1 MAGTEDITLRVAL
14 DDRQAK
20 AGLDALRGSTDALAQ
35 AAAGAVDGG
44 AGGGGL
50 SDLGSS
56 FEGLTHVAGPS
67 AQAISR
73 IATRLSNI
81 SPAVSSALGALGTFG
96 TALASGSPWAV
107 AIIGAGAAIGYL
119 IHRYDESSKAAEEAA
134 KKHAEAAE
142 KIIRSGLGPLEAAT
156 LEFNKAQKELRLSK
170 ILTGE
175 DTDSINRAV
184 SSITLELERLQA
196 QIGAAERDFK
206 KFKGEAVRGI
216 RTGESVEE
224 YKAAKVLAEE
234 QAKATEANI
243 SLLRQAFN
251 IRAQTIP
258 LVQESVQAEID
269 LRNKIEDKQK
279 AERDHEKAIQDSKK
293 QLEDQLKMQQE
304 AADFAKDYV
313 AQRRKQIMDETAAIG
328 PTAEMS
334 KQAQVERAR
343 KAAQEAEKEHTRI
356 LQEESKKQQEASDA
370 AAKKRQEDAQTTAG
384 YVSAFTGIIVG
395 QSQQLIDDLIMG
407 QEKAFERFF
416 AGVMKQAGTVL
427 IGKGIELVGSGT
439 ANLLLGNPA
448 GAAQLAVGGSMI
460 AGGVTLGGIGAGIER
475 GLMGGSAPTG
485 AGTAGPSPATTATP
499 MGAGRISSGGRDGGG
514 PMQEA
519 ITYVFNAPVF
529 GDQNRSAKQVAMLQR
544 RARRDLLLA

>member
-1 MAGTEDITLRVAL
+1 MAGTEDISLKVAL

-20 AGLDALRGSTDALAQ
+20 AGLDALRAQ
-35 AAAGAVDGG
+35 TEAVAAAADSG
-44 AGGGGL
+44 AGGLGKLQQRVDGVNKLAGPAASAISGVTGAVGGL
-50 SDLGSS
+50 SS
-56 FEGLTHVAGPS
+56 
-67 AQAISR
+67 Q
-73 IATRLSNI
+73 
-81 SPAVSSALGALGTFG
+81 
-96 TALASGSPWAV
+96 
-107 AIIGAGAAIGYL
+107 AGAAVGAVANLAGAFASGGPLALAIVGIGTGVSWLTSKYQ
-119 IHRYDESSKAAEEAA
+119 ESAKAAQQSADEQTKAINATANRIEQLTQGVQGRISAA
-134 KKHAEAAE
+134 
-142 KIIRSGLGPLEAAT
+142 LGIDEAT
-156 LEFNKAQKELRLSK
+156 LAMGQLDIKVKNAKASLDELQTVAGRQQFMGQF
-170 ILTGE
+170 I
-175 DTDSINRAV
+175 
-184 SSITLELERLQA
+184 
-196 QIGAAERDFK
+196 RD
-206 KFKGEAVRGI
+206 GG
-216 RTGESVEE
+216 
-224 YKAAKVLAEE
+224 
-234 QAKATEANI
+234 KATEVSQAYAQKI
-243 SLLRQAFN
+243 EESKKSLSLLRD
-251 IRAQTIP
+251 
-258 LVQESVQAEID
+258 E
-269 LRNKIEDKQK
+269 
-279 AERDHEKAIQDSKK
+279 
-293 QLEDQLKMQQE
+293 
-304 AADFAKDYV
+304 FAKAKPQFDSYNQTLAIANRLEAKKKEADDAV
-313 AQRRKQIMDETAAIG
+313 KDALTKKTAAIKNDTKAIRDNEAAMDDVIRRMREQEDFAASVG
-328 PTAEMS
+328 PTAEMFQ
-334 KQAQVERAR
+334 QAQVERAR

-485 AGTAGPSPATTATP
+485 AGTAGPSTATTATP